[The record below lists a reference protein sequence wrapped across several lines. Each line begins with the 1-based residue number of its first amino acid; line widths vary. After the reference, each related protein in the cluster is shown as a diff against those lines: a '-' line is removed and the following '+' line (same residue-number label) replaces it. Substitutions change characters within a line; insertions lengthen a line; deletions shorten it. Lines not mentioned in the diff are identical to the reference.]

1 MQGLVETG
9 GRYVR
14 TFFRFDSR
22 YRAGYGPLLSDP
34 VGYHDHIVNGVGLA
48 LEPDIPHGVFRGN
61 SEGTVRIAETGSRK
75 HGPRID
81 GNREFPVNVGND
93 GIQLI
98 RADGIGAAEMFAAI
112 LQVMPLDEYVDTPVV
127 LIEKE
132 ALDKDLPTP
141 IWDTFA
147 SIVSQHDPRGAK
159 ALGRIPRNDFY
170 EQARSAYCV
179 VQTTESALYGCAMI
193 RKGVIRP

>member
-1 MQGLVETG
+1 MLKGVPTILCPELLKTLDEMGHNDILVLG
-9 GRYVR
+9 DGN
-14 TFFRFDSR
+14 FPGSGIA
-22 YRAGYGPLLSDP
+22 RAGG
-34 VGYHDHIVNGVGLA
+34 A
-48 LEPDIPHGVFRGN
+48 
-61 SEGTVRIAETGSRK
+61 K
-75 HGPRID
+75 
-81 GNREFPVNVGND
+81 
-93 GIQLI
+93 LI

-147 SIVSQHDPRGAK
+147 NIVSQHDPRGAK
-159 ALGRIPRNDFY
+159 AIGRIPRYDFY
-170 EQARSAYCV
+170 EQAKSAYCV